1 MKEDTATAELTELVA
16 TCEESARRFGRALRV
31 ERDAAEKL
39 KESHGRIIEDMKAL
53 RHQLAMK
60 EWLAKAEALGMEL
73 DPEVEVVSGPAHPLS
88 EYKPM
93 AEVGRMIAGKR
104 IVEARKK
111 VGLSQAALGKKVG
124 MPQSQISRIE
134 RNPERCTVRT
144 LRKLAKALKVDVATF
159 LQE

>member
-1 MKEDTATAELTELVA
+1 MSVETTIRRLDRALATQETAIKKL
-16 TCEESARRFGRALRV
+16 EERRRRAVTDLRALRQKV
-31 ERDAAEKL
+31 AERQWVEKL
-39 KESHGRIIEDMKAL
+39 RKEGI
-53 RHQLAMK
+53 
-60 EWLAKAEALGMEL
+60 EL
-73 DPEVEVVSGPAHPLS
+73 DPRVEIVSGPAHPLS

-134 RNPERCTVRT
+134 RNPGNCTVKT

-159 LQE
+159 L